1 MQRIT
6 YIPAG
11 AQSGITFEAAYPF
24 VLEHV
29 EGVGGAETTMIS
41 DTIPGIDGA
50 HVYGIRTETREVK
63 AKIHVR
69 GATRQ
74 DMYKLRFDAIRI
86 LAPTQ
91 TPGTLVYENDFISV
105 KTPAYPANA
114 ADFTSRLRNLNSA
127 EIIFR
132 CPSPFWE
139 AVEPAAPEAIAYTG
153 EGFSFPFSFDED
165 NDYSISFAAIAE
177 QVSIDNAGSAETPV
191 LMTITG
197 PAVNPAVTNQTTG
210 QTIRVNA
217 TLSVGDVLVIS
228 TTPGQKSVKL
238 TQNGTES
245 DAFALIDLASV
256 FFQLVPGVNVI
267 TYDSGSGSD
276 QTRVT
281 IQYTPRYVGV

>member
-11 AQSGITFEAAYPF
+11 AESGITFEEAYPF
-24 VLEHV
+24 ILAHV

-41 DTIPGIDGA
+41 DTIPGVDGA

-69 GATRQ
+69 GAKRQ

-91 TPGTLVYENDFISV
+91 TPGTLIYENDYISV

-114 ADFTSRLRNLNSA
+114 ADFTERLKNFNTA
-127 EIIFR
+127 EIVFR

-139 AVEPAAPEAIAYTG
+139 AIEPAAPEAIAYTG
-153 EGFSFPFSFDED
+153 SGFMFPFSFDED
-165 NDYSISFAAIAE
+165 NDYSIQFSAIAD
-177 QVSIDNAGSAETPV
+177 QVTIDNAGSAMTPII
-191 LMTITG
+191 MTITG

-210 QTIRVNA
+210 ETIRINT
-217 TLSVGDVLVIS
+217 TLLQGDVLTIT
-228 TTPGQKSVKL
+228 TTPGKKSVKL
-238 TQNGTES
+238 TES
-245 DAFALIDLASV
+245 GVTTDAFALIDLDSV
-256 FFQLVPGVNVI
+256 FFQLLPGSNVI
-267 TYDSGSGSD
+267 TYDSGNSSD
-276 QTRVT
+276 ETRVT
-281 IQYTPRYVGV
+281 IQYTPRFVGV